1 MTVTSAFL
9 SLTLFSSHF
18 RDFCAQTWCLTCE
31 FLSRSYSPPQPQS
44 QVAQCASIF
53 KLHLNSLYKAQPW
66 LRFIHFPFYHHTVPS
81 LPIFSILLSLCVFP
95 SFLFFYFSFLFCSP
109 PCTEP
114 TSFSCMA
121 PPPISIVSISS
132 CSSVLLDFNWFS
144 PLSLSLSSSPSFS
157 LTLSF
162 FHSLCFHLGDSGVHA
177 ASNLSHCLSG
187 CSVYALCDSL
197 FLSSLLSAVLHC
209 IPRLSSAHISIS
221 PHSRS
226 LFPLPLPASLSPY
239 ALFSL
244 LCIAALCSAV
254 WENTLPS
261 HFFRARAE
269 CTSATGGRGIRC
281 SWSSRF
287 DFPWIPWICVSW
299 RGGEGR
305 KGRRKGAESCSGE
318 SFVCLWK

>member
-1 MTVTSAFL
+1 M
-9 SLTLFSSHF
+9 
-18 RDFCAQTWCLTCE
+18 
-31 FLSRSYSPPQPQS
+31 
-44 QVAQCASIF
+44 
-53 KLHLNSLYKAQPW
+53 
-66 LRFIHFPFYHHTVPS
+66 
-81 LPIFSILLSLCVFP
+81 
-95 SFLFFYFSFLFCSP
+95 
-109 PCTEP
+109 
-114 TSFSCMA
+114 
-121 PPPISIVSISS
+121 
-132 CSSVLLDFNWFS
+132 
-144 PLSLSLSSSPSFS
+144 
-157 LTLSF
+157 
-162 FHSLCFHLGDSGVHA
+162 HA